1 MDLYNKSLRVTY
13 EEIEM
18 TELQAKI
25 SDLYK
30 KKKSLDQEWDE
41 DHKKENR
48 YTLNMVKIDIEVK
61 NLITRN

>member
-1 MDLYNKSLRVTY
+1 MA
-13 EEIEM
+13 
-18 TELQAKI
+18 ELQAKI

-30 KKKSLDQEWDE
+30 KKKSLDQKWDE

-61 NLITRN
+61 NLITRIKAAEAELARA

>member
-1 MDLYNKSLRVTY
+1 MA
-13 EEIEM
+13 
-18 TELQAKI
+18 ELQAKI

-30 KKKSLDQEWDE
+30 EKKSLDQKWDE

-61 NLITRN
+61 NLITRIKAAEAELARA